1 MINGMTGDTSGGVC
15 LIKEYSY
22 YTYSQGTC
30 PCADIVSTGL
40 TTTYLPMGIYVI
52 PYVNTNANY
61 TINNQ
66 DDSIF
71 LQVDSFSGFTESYI
85 LDLVTT
91 GYTGNTQN
99 NGKIYEDRVIYD
111 LETNNYY
118 YFENDINSINCTS
131 NTDSLWSII
140 DNNNGGILF
149 TGVGD
154 YFYTELNNC
163 GTPTGNKYVY
173 LSDIN
178 PSSATYGQTQTILKC
193 PTS

>member
-1 MINGMTGDTSGGVC
+1 MTGDTSGGVC
-15 LIKEYSY
+15 LIKAYSY
-22 YTYSQGTC
+22 YTYEQDLTGCTC
-30 PCADIVSTGL
+30 NDNTGY
-40 TTTYLPMGIYVI
+40 TTTYLPMGIYII

-61 TINNQ
+61 TIDNQ
-66 DDSIF
+66 DDSIY

-85 LDLVTT
+85 SDLVTT

-111 LETNNYY
+111 LETDNYY
-118 YFENDINSINCTS
+118 YFENDINSVNCS
-131 NTDSLWSII
+131 LNTDSMWAII

-149 TGVGD
+149 NGVGD

-163 GTPTGNKYVY
+163 GTPTGNQYIH

-178 PSSATYGQTQTILKC
+178 PSSNTYGQTQTILKC
-193 PTS
+193 TSS